1 MNALFLVDFWKEKA
15 TFKEYSNRNSNG
27 FSILFGYNRLVMNI
41 LFFLI
46 PKSQVAYAEADS
58 SIRQVVEKLSY
69 HHYTAIPLLSKDGKY
84 VRTISEGDIFW
95 FIKNERNWNYKN
107 AEEAPISMV
116 SCRRTMES
124 IRFDADRNDLLHL
137 AINQNFV
144 PVLDEN
150 GIFMGIITRKSI
162 ILYFAENNKNIEK
175 KG

>member
-1 MNALFLVDFWKEKA
+1 
-15 TFKEYSNRNSNG
+15 
-27 FSILFGYNRLVMNI
+27 MNI

-46 PKSQVAYAEADS
+46 PKSQVAYAEDAS

-95 FIKNERNWNYKN
+95 FVKDQRDRNYKK
-107 AEEAPISMV
+107 AEDVPV
-116 SCRRTMES
+116 SLVPCRRQLES

-144 PVLDEN
+144 PVLDEK

-162 ILYFAENNKNIEK
+162 ILYFAENK
-175 KG
+175 K

>member
-1 MNALFLVDFWKEKA
+1 
-15 TFKEYSNRNSNG
+15 
-27 FSILFGYNRLVMNI
+27 MNI

-46 PKSQVAYAEADS
+46 PKSQVAYAEDSS

-95 FIKNERNWNYKN
+95 FVKDQRDRNYKK
-107 AEEAPISMV
+107 AEDVPV
-116 SCRRTMES
+116 SLVPCRRQLES

-144 PVLDEN
+144 PVLDEK

-162 ILYFAENNKNIEK
+162 ILYFAENK
-175 KG
+175 K